1 MVVPISHLNFLVLA
15 SAKEIFF
22 LAEDFLETFL
32 ALRSSIW
39 VFFGR
44 TKRRCFSLAPNI
56 FFSLSLEKLGVS
68 NRETGH
74 CPELKSLGITF
85 LSDSFLYPR
94 MEVMKKAT
102 HTSRKKHH
110 DIWHASLSLSLLFT
124 DEMKL

>member
-15 SAKEIFF
+15 STKEIFF

-56 FFSLSLEKLGVS
+56 FLSLSLEKLGVS

-74 CPELKSLGITF
+74 YPVFESLFYFFQTRSSILAWKS
-85 LSDSFLYPR
+85 
-94 MEVMKKAT
+94 
-102 HTSRKKHH
+102 
-110 DIWHASLSLSLLFT
+110 
-124 DEMKL
+124 